1 MQIWN
6 HSLIFFPFF
15 SPLCIAVL
23 PPFILG
29 RATHPLVNMSPTPP
43 LAFFFGFTC
52 SCSIFLLTRLTV
64 ARLPMP
70 IHTELVFFFSTSSAR
85 CGVIGRSF
93 QGPNFVFLYKFWKV
107 LNFCLPLLVCQ
118 DCTQLI
124 LSLPASSRRTSCH
137 VKGDVTI

>member
-70 IHTELVFFFSTSSAR
+70 IHTELVFFFFYIIRTMRRNGPFVPGTKFCVSLQ
-85 CGVIGRSF
+85 ILESF
-93 QGPNFVFLYKFWKV
+93 EFLFAATRLPRLHAVNFVFARIITSDELS
-107 LNFCLPLLVCQ
+107 CQ
-118 DCTQLI
+118 
-124 LSLPASSRRTSCH
+124 
-137 VKGDVTI
+137 G